1 MKKNFTIILLFV
13 SLAFPGLIFSQQSD
27 STRLLKNLAAN
38 TNISGQYFI
47 AYNYN
52 DDSNIQQF
60 TLKRGYFTVNT
71 RLNEIFSVRFTQDIT
86 LDQEGSDAGN
96 VEMRLKFLFLHINLP
111 DFSFLKNNNI
121 EIGMVNRPWISF
133 EQTIN
138 PYRVQ
143 GTMFLERHKI
153 LPSADFGVT
162 CSGLFGGELDQEY
175 QKNINK
181 SGPGRFGSYSFG
193 LYNGGGYTAIE
204 QNSNKIFES
213 RISLRPFPGKLPGL
227 QISHGFL
234 AGKANM
240 ADSVADYT
248 MHVLMLSSESKY
260 HKITGQVY
268 KGKGDAD
275 GVYINNT
282 NEALENDG
290 YSVFGELFIPRA
302 HLALF
307 ARYDHFR
314 THENSIR
321 EKQVFIAGISYRFL
335 KNKLLFDYQHD
346 KTTGSITNFYEIA
359 LEIAF

>member
-27 STRLLKNLAAN
+27 STKLLKSLVAN
-38 TNISGQYFI
+38 TSISGLYFI
-47 AYNYN
+47 SYNYS
-52 DDSNIQQF
+52 DDDEIQQF

-71 RLNEIFSVRFTQDIT
+71 KLNDILSVRYTQDIT
-86 LDQEGSDAGN
+86 LDKEGSDAGN
-96 VEMRLKFLFLHINLP
+96 VEVRLKYLYLRAQLP
-111 DFSFLKNNNI
+111 DISLINKSFV
-121 EIGMVNRPWISF
+121 EVGMINRPWISF

-153 LPSADFGVT
+153 LPSADFGIRYA
-162 CSGLFGGELDQEY
+162 GLFGGEIGKEY
-175 QKNINK
+175 QNDVNK
-181 SGPGRFGSYSFG
+181 SEPGKYGSFSIG
-193 LYNGGGYTAIE
+193 IYNGGGYSNIE
-204 QNSNKIFES
+204 LNNNKVLES
-213 RISLRPFPGKLPGL
+213 RISLRPFPGKFPGFQL
-227 QISHGFL
+227 SHGFL
-234 AGKANM
+234 VGKANM